1 MDHILDPIS
10 SSPQTEMV
18 LAWLII
24 AVGSVV
30 TFLLMLFIVERLMLG
45 INRAITFIRKSNP
58 K

>member
-10 SSPQTEMV
+10 SSTQTEMV

>member
-45 INRAITFIRKSNP
+45 INRAITLIRKSNP